1 MSEQSPKNTL
11 GDNIFHART
20 AKGLTQSQLG
30 DLIGCSR
37 QTISNWEN
45 GVTVPDVVM
54 LRKLEEFLDIPPAV
68 LLGTQSTQ
76 EALIPEA
83 APTDE
88 AIVKE
93 LASIAAFYAGELE
106 KRKAFEKKLLRGIK
120 WILIILVAAILLWF
134 LVKVFFYPTRIEV
147 DPIAARASVEKV
159 LGAAKNI
166 FF

>member
-1 MSEQSPKNTL
+1 MSEQWPKNTL
-11 GDNIFHART
+11 GDNIFNART

-30 DLIGCSR
+30 HLIGCSR

-45 GVTVPDVVM
+45 GVSVPDVVM

-76 EALIPEA
+76 EALASEA
-83 APTDE
+83 ASTDE
-88 AIVKE
+88 AIAKE
-93 LASIAAFYAGELE
+93 LAGIADFYAEELE

-120 WILIILVAAILLWF
+120 WILIILVVAILLWL

-147 DPIAARASVEKV
+147 DPIAARASVVKI
-159 LGAAKNI
+159 LRAAKNM